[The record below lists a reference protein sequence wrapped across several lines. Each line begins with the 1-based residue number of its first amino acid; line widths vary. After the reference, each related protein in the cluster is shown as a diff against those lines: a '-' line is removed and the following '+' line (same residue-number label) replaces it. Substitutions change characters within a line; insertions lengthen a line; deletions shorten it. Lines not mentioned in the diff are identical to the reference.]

1 MKKAQLRRALEILP
15 SEPVPEGQY
24 LVHNDITPTKP
35 LGLGLH
41 GFRAW
46 IQTKADNLV
55 PCHWCAP
62 PVACPVVV
70 AVTRRRDAVRY
81 RSPVRAGDDKKPSP
95 GVGAENGDGP
105 HCSTVSRRT
114 GPMVLPIG

>member
-1 MKKAQLRRALEILP
+1 MKAQLRRALEILP

-35 LGLGLH
+35 LRLGLH

-55 PCHWCAP
+55 PCHCNFDGCKNSQLHKLHYRLAMAVPFGCA
-62 PVACPVVV
+62 
-70 AVTRRRDAVRY
+70 
-81 RSPVRAGDDKKPSP
+81 
-95 GVGAENGDGP
+95 
-105 HCSTVSRRT
+105 
-114 GPMVLPIG
+114 